1 VAVAVLMTPALAF
14 WPFGPIT
21 AAAALVA
28 LLSTLALVD
37 RRRAP
42 RISDLQIGLD
52 GPEVIAV
59 GQRREVSLRAHNP
72 TSRRL
77 TVGIH
82 IQAPPSVG
90 LSEARLSVAIG
101 PQEWELPTTT
111 FQPLARGIFTLGP
124 LTVRVPGPWGVA
136 GRQQT
141 VDLTHRVKVY
151 PALPARRH
159 ISLRLNKALSGR
171 SGIRPSDL
179 RGEGTTF
186 DSLRPYH
193 PDDEFR
199 RINWQATA
207 RANEPVSNVYRE
219 ERNQQVLILLD
230 CGRTM
235 ATSISGQSRYEYAL
249 DSCMGLAELAGHL
262 GDHVGVLAFGAKP
275 RVVIPPRSGRAHVRL
290 ILDQLFDLSPTL
302 EAPNYRIAFALLLAR
317 FRRRALLVLLTDLT
331 QPAAMENLFQ
341 AVTALVTRHLLIV
354 ASITDPAISLLART
368 APETS
373 SQAYL
378 KAAAEE
384 SLLNRERAAR
394 KLGYLG
400 AMVIDRDPT
409 ELSGRL
415 ADEYLRI
422 KAQGRL

>member
-1 VAVAVLMTPALAF
+1 VAVAVLLAPALAF
-14 WPFGPIT
+14 WPFGPIS
-21 AAAALVA
+21 AAAALIA
-28 LLSTLALVD
+28 LLATLAVVD
-37 RRRAP
+37 SRRAP
-42 RISDLQIGLD
+42 GTSDLQIGLES
-52 GPEVIAV
+52 PEAVAV
-59 GQRREVSLRAHNP
+59 GQRREVLVRLHNP

-77 TVGIH
+77 SAGTHV
-82 IQAPPSVG
+82 QAPPSLG
-90 LSEARLSVAIG
+90 LLEARLSVTVA
-101 PQEWELPTTT
+101 PLEWALLSMT
-111 FQPLARGIFTLGP
+111 FQPKARGISTLGP
-124 LTVRVPGPWGVA
+124 LTVRISGPWGFA

-171 SGIRPSDL
+171 SGMRPSHL
-179 RGEGTTF
+179 RGEGMTF

-207 RANEPVSNVYRE
+207 RANEPVSNVYAD

-235 ATSISGQSRYEYAL
+235 ATSISGQSRYEHAL

-262 GDHVGVLAFGAKP
+262 GDHVGVMAFGAKP
-275 RVVIPPRSGRAHVRL
+275 RVVVPPRSGRAHVRL
-290 ILDQLFDLSPTL
+290 ILDQLFDISPAL
-302 EAPNYRIAFALLLAR
+302 EAPNYRSAFALLLAQ

-331 QPAAMENLFQ
+331 QPAAMDDLFQ
-341 AVTALVTRHLLIV
+341 AVTALVTRHLVIV
-354 ASITDPAISLLART
+354 AAITDPAIRLLTLT

-373 SQAYL
+373 KEAYL

-400 AMVIDRDPT
+400 AMVIDRDPS
-409 ELSGRL
+409 ELPGRL

-422 KAQGRL
+422 KSHGRL